1 MDPASISRS
10 SASAVDA
17 LACHLS
23 RHGLID
29 FGQEIEV
36 TEGVEI
42 GRASAIYARVVGSRE
57 RIEQVKVGASAVI
70 VGRGESELGSG

>member
-10 SASAVDA
+10 SGSAVGA
-17 LACHLS
+17 LASHLS

-42 GRASAIYARVVGSRE
+42 GRASTISARVV
-57 RIEQVKVGASAVI
+57 
-70 VGRGESELGSG
+70 